1 MNNTENI
8 EAIIKQIIHSKTES
22 GFAVIKAEDVNR
34 YNVFTAVGKIRG
46 PKVGAIIEMNGY
58 WFNSEKYGVQF
69 KVLGSSISVPQNLAG
84 IINYLGSAFVDAVGH
99 KSARRI
105 VDFFGEQT
113 LDILEND
120 IEKLALVPGIGPVR
134 VRNIILAWNEQK
146 PFNKVVKR
154 QLLSQNKRAGLETDK

>member
-1 MNNTENI
+1 M
-8 EAIIKQIIHSKTES
+8 
-22 GFAVIKAEDVNR
+22 
-34 YNVFTAVGKIRG
+34 
-46 PKVGAIIEMNGY
+46 
-58 WFNSEKYGVQF
+58 
-69 KVLGSSISVPQNLAG
+69 GSSISVPQNLAG

-146 PFNKVVKR
+146 TFNIIIKR
-154 QLLSQNKRAGLETDK
+154 DLLSKNEHH